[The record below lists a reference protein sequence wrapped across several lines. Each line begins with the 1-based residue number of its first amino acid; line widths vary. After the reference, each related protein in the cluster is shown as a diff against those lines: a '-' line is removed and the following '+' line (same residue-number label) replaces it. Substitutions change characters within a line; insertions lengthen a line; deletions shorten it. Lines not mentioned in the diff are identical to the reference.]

1 MGLRFRIPALPHPRK
16 KGHLMTPHTSS
27 GRGEFSHTMLF
38 IDDHPIYGDGLAFA
52 LTRALPQVRVRVV
65 KTGAAAFEA
74 LVREDMDLV
83 LSDYRLPG
91 EDGLSLLK
99 RLAARHP
106 SVAMGLLCADATPEL
121 ARRAREVGA
130 VCCLSKERD
139 MLAMAEALQQV
150 LDGQLVFDARAPTSE
165 QEGISDRRL
174 EILRLAAA
182 GLSNKHIARQ
192 LNVAERTVKDHWSI
206 ILERLGASNRT
217 QAVNLAHGRGLL
229 RRDEAAGV

>member
-1 MGLRFRIPALPHPRK
+1 MSPLASPPTSPLRANY
-16 KGHLMTPHTSS
+16 
-27 GRGEFSHTMLF
+27 SHKMLF

-52 LTRALPQVRVRVV
+52 LTRTLPQLRVRVV
-65 KTGAAAFEA
+65 KSGAAALEA
-74 LVREDMDLV
+74 LAQEDMDLV

-91 EDGLSLLK
+91 EDGLTLLK
-99 RLAARHP
+99 RLAVRHP
-106 SVAMGLLCADATPEL
+106 SVAMGLLSADATPEL
-121 ARRAREVGA
+121 ARRAREMGA

-139 MLAMAEALQQV
+139 MIAMADALQQV
-150 LDGQLVFDARAPTSE
+150 LAGDLVFDARAPTAE

-206 ILERLGASNRT
+206 ILERLGAQNRT